1 MSGADNGEY
10 SNDNFGLLNSFAASK
25 KAKLARTLGKKRGTF
40 NAKRSN
46 LLKSA
51 TLRSFSHPSPNLLKD
66 LESSTSPVPVNASS
80 TMELNSLCVDHL
92 KQMTA
97 QILFHAGLID
107 WQNVVYNLLLHV
119 TRNLN
124 SDIRLGDDNDIRQ
137 YIKIKRIPG
146 GSPSHSHY
154 VSGVVFTKNVSH
166 KKMQSPKEDPKIL
179 LLSFALEYQR
189 VENEFI
195 SLGVLL
201 AQEREHLK
209 NLISRV
215 VALKPNIILVQKAV
229 SRLALEFLL
238 EAGITVSYGVKP
250 SVMEVIAR
258 CTMADIISGIDQLT
272 LEPKLGI
279 FCLINSRHL

>member
-1 MSGADNGEY
+1 M
-10 SNDNFGLLNSFAASK
+10 SK
-25 KAKLARTLGKKRGTF
+25 KAKLAKTMGKKRGTF
-40 NAKRSN
+40 NSKRSN
-46 LLKSA
+46 LLKAALSY
-51 TLRSFSHPSPNLLKD
+51 PSQDLLKD
-66 LESSTSPVPVNASS
+66 VESSASHSPVPIEASS

-97 QILFHAGLID
+97 QILLDSDLLD

-124 SDIRLGDDNDIRQ
+124 SDIRLGDDKDIRQ

-146 GSPSHSHY
+146 GLPSHSHY

-166 KKMQSPKEDPKIL
+166 KKMQAPKEDPRIL

-209 NLISRV
+209 KLVSRV
-215 VALKPNIILVQKAV
+215 VALKPDIVLVQKAV

-238 EAGITVSYGVKP
+238 EAGIAVSYGIKQ
-250 SVMEVIAR
+250 SVMEVVAR
-258 CTMADIISGIDQLT
+258 CTMADIISTIDQLT

-279 FCLINSRHL
+279 CITSY